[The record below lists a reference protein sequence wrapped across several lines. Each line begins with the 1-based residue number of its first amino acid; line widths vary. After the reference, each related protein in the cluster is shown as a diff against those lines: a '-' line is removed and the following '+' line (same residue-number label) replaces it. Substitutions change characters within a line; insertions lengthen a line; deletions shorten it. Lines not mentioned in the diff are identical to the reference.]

1 MPSQKKIEGLRAY
14 RTKKCLDNPLEAR
27 FAREWAKRN
36 EAGAL
41 ISFLLDP
48 TGSVRPPL
56 PSERDQV
63 VAATV
68 IQWLGSHVGQMFLQD
83 LGFVPKGVKTE

>member
-1 MPSQKKIEGLRAY
+1 MPQKKIEGLQAY
-14 RTKKCLDNPLEAR
+14 RLKKYQGCRLEAR

-36 EAGAL
+36 EKGAL
-41 ISFLLDP
+41 ISYLLDP
-48 TGSVRPPL
+48 MGSVRPPL

-68 IQWLGSHVGQMFLQD
+68 IQWLGSHAGQLFLQD